1 MGGIH
6 RTPNMIAVKSIAAAT
21 TLSPNDAGVI
31 LVANTG
37 TMTITLP
44 PAAVSRGV
52 NYKFIKT
59 TAAAS
64 AITLDGNASE
74 TINGA
79 TTSALMNAQW
89 EATEIV
95 CDGSAWYIVGTAA

>member
-1 MGGIH
+1 MGGIF
-6 RTPNMIAVKSIAAAT
+6 RSPVLVPVKSIAAAT
-21 TLSPNDAGVI
+21 TLSPGDSGVI

-37 TMTITLP
+37 AMTITLP

-59 TAAAS
+59 TAAS

-95 CDGSAWYIVGTAA
+95 CDGSAWYIVGTAS

>member
-1 MGGIH
+1 MGGIY
-6 RTPNMIAVKSIAAAT
+6 RSPFLTPVKTIVAAT
-21 TLSPNDAGVI
+21 TLTPNDSGVI
-31 LVANTG
+31 LVGNTG

-44 PAAVSRGV
+44 PAAVSAGV

-89 EATEIV
+89 ESTEIV